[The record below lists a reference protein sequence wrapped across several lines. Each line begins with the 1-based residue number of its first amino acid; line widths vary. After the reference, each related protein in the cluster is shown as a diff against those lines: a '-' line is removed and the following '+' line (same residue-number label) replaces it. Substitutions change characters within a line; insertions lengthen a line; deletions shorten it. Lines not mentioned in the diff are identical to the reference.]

1 MTQHSPKYSLRA
13 QDILRYL
20 TAKRLEE
27 KWRKKTRYD
36 LKRQVFP
43 DPVEYLDFQSSID
56 AVIARIRSA
65 IRRGNFGVSQP
76 RRYHVEKTL
85 GLCRLQTSVEAAI
98 ILQCLSDKLYSD
110 IKKQSPS
117 KNAFFEPQDHSFKPT
132 DEQEY
137 GTFKSWKKFQEK
149 ILNFRDE
156 NKFVVVTDISNYYD
170 FIDLVQLRN
179 VITSFVT
186 VQESL
191 FDFYLHIISA
201 LAWRPDFMPPRQI
214 GLPQIDLDAPRLL
227 AHCYL
232 FELDRFMEQRSQKN
246 YARFMDDIDAGVDTI
261 EDAKKLLRDT
271 DLVLQS
277 RSLRLNAGKT
287 RILTAK
293 EAYSHFRVRDN
304 RFLEQLE
311 ARLLAMTS
319 AGESIEAKIKKV
331 SQVFEGLYKR
341 GYFKVGNG
349 EKIIKRLI
357 GIYNRFSARIPDILF
372 EYFMSLHPNLRDSA
386 LRNVGICGVRKV
398 DFDRIKAVFERG
410 LVCDDYFRLIL
421 AKRLVEAKVEYDGTE
436 GGSLK
441 AILTYFPK
449 DDFCSVY
456 AAIWILSRF
465 GLAKTIFKFLEE
477 TEFVWTN
484 DESLSRLVAGM
495 WPRLRENKEEFP
507 KYYIYLG
514 ERLLPSGVELL
525 EFHKELEGEAVKYK
539 RIKSVIGAK
548 NDSVPLK
555 CTHEKM
561 LVLQSVLRSA
571 EIAEGD
577 KAKLTKTHSYIM
589 SEKSYSAGG
598 VI

>member
-1 MTQHSPKYSLRA
+1 M
-13 QDILRYL
+13 
-20 TAKRLEE
+20 
-27 KWRKKTRYD
+27 
-36 LKRQVFP
+36 V
-43 DPVEYLDFQSSID
+43 
-56 AVIARIRSA
+56 
-65 IRRGNFGVSQP
+65 
-76 RRYHVEKTL
+76 
-85 GLCRLQTSVEAAI
+85 QTSVEAAI

-132 DEQEY
+132 DDQEY

-156 NKFVVVTDISNYYD
+156 NKFIVVTDISNYYD

-179 VITSFVT
+179 VITSFVK
-186 VQESL
+186 VHESL

-311 ARLLAMTS
+311 TRLSAMIA
-319 AGESIEAKIKKV
+319 AGQPVAPKFKKI
-331 SQVFEGLYKR
+331 SEIFEHLYKR
-341 GYFKVGNG
+341 GYFKFGNG
-349 EKIIKRLI
+349 EKIVKRMI
-357 GIYNRFSARIPDILF
+357 GIYSKFSVRLPDILF
-372 EYFMSLHPNLRDSA
+372 EYFISLHPNLREPS
-386 LRNVGICGVRKV
+386 LRNLGLCGVRAA
-398 DFDRIKAVFERG
+398 DFNRIKGVFERG
-410 LVCDDYFRLIL
+410 LVCDDYFRLVL
-421 AKRLVEAKVEYDGTE
+421 ARRLVEAKVEYDGTE
-436 GGSLK
+436 AVSLE

-465 GLAKTIFKFLEE
+465 GSAKTIFKYLKE
-477 TEFVWTN
+477 TEVIWTN
-484 DESLSRLVAGM
+484 DESLSRLVGGM
-495 WPRLRENKEEFP
+495 WPRLRENKDEFP
-507 KYYIYLG
+507 TYYIYLM
-514 ERLLPSGVELL
+514 ERLLPKGIELL
-525 EFHKELEGEAVKYK
+525 EFHKDLEGEATKYQ

-548 NDSVPLK
+548 NESVPLK

-561 LVLQSVLRSA
+561 LVLQSVLRSS
-571 EIAEGD
+571 EIPESD
-577 KAKLTKTHSYIM
+577 KAKLAKAHSFIM

-598 VI
+598 II

>member
-1 MTQHSPKYSLRA
+1 M
-13 QDILRYL
+13 
-20 TAKRLEE
+20 
-27 KWRKKTRYD
+27 
-36 LKRQVFP
+36 
-43 DPVEYLDFQSSID
+43 EYLDFQSSID
-56 AVIARIRSA
+56 AVIARIRSS
-65 IRRGNFGVSQP
+65 IRRGNFSVSQP
-76 RRYHVEKTL
+76 RRYHVEKSL
-85 GLCRLQTSVEAAI
+85 GLCRLMVQTSVETAI

-110 IKKQSPS
+110 IKKQAPS

-132 DEQEY
+132 DDQEY

-149 ILNFRDE
+149 ILNFSDE

-179 VITSFVT
+179 VITSFVQ

-191 FDFYLHIISA
+191 FDFYIHIISA

-261 EDAKKLLRDT
+261 EDAKRLLRDT

-311 ARLLAMTS
+311 MRLLAMAS
-319 AGESIEAKIKKV
+319 FGEPIEPKLKRI
-331 SQVFEGLYKR
+331 SDIFEKLYKK
-341 GYFKVGNG
+341 GYFRIGNG

-357 GIYNRFSARIPDILF
+357 GIYSKLSARVPELLF
-372 EYFMSLHPNLRDSA
+372 EYFISLHPNLREAS
-386 LRNVGICGVRKV
+386 LRNLGICGIRKA
-398 DFDRIKAVFERG
+398 DFDRIKGVFERG
-410 LVCDDYFRLIL
+410 LVCDDYFRLVL
-421 AKRLVEAKVEYDGTE
+421 ARRLVEAKIEYDGTE
-436 GGSLK
+436 AESLK
-441 AILTYFPK
+441 AVLAYFPK

-465 GLAKTIFKFLEE
+465 GAAKTIFNFLEE
-477 TEFVWTN
+477 TEYIWTN

-495 WPRLRENKEEFP
+495 WPRLRENKDEFP
-507 KYYIYLG
+507 KYYVYLM
-514 ERLLPSGVELL
+514 ERLLPKGVELL
-525 EFHKELEGEAVKYK
+525 EFHKDLEGEAVKYG
-539 RIKSVIGAK
+539 RIKSVVGAK

-561 LVLQSVLRSA
+561 LVLQSVLRSS
-571 EIAEGD
+571 EVAEGD
-577 KAKLTKTHSYIM
+577 KAKLAKTHSYIM
-589 SEKSYSAGG
+589 SEKSYLAKG
-598 VI
+598 II

>member
-43 DPVEYLDFQSSID
+43 DPVEYLDLQSSID

-85 GLCRLQTSVEAAI
+85 GLCRLMVQTSVEAAI
-98 ILQCLSDKLYSD
+98 ILQCLSDRLYSD

-149 ILNFRDE
+149 ILDFRDE

-331 SQVFEGLYKR
+331 SQVFEELYKR

-349 EKIIKRLI
+349 EKIVKRLI

-398 DFDRIKAVFERG
+398 DFDTIKAV
-410 LVCDDYFRLIL
+410 
-421 AKRLVEAKVEYDGTE
+421 
-436 GGSLK
+436 
-441 AILTYFPK
+441 
-449 DDFCSVY
+449 
-456 AAIWILSRF
+456 
-465 GLAKTIFKFLEE
+465 
-477 TEFVWTN
+477 
-484 DESLSRLVAGM
+484 
-495 WPRLRENKEEFP
+495 
-507 KYYIYLG
+507 
-514 ERLLPSGVELL
+514 
-525 EFHKELEGEAVKYK
+525 
-539 RIKSVIGAK
+539 
-548 NDSVPLK
+548 
-555 CTHEKM
+555 
-561 LVLQSVLRSA
+561 
-571 EIAEGD
+571 
-577 KAKLTKTHSYIM
+577 
-589 SEKSYSAGG
+589 
-598 VI
+598 